1 MTTVDSAANALEI
14 SLEVRRKPVREAC
27 LRTIWN
33 AATAGEESCK
43 FYVDYEV
50 TIVDEKA
57 GAFEC
62 RMCRWLED
70 LLVERGFEVKLTR
83 EAARVYG
90 WNYFY
95 LISYSLHPDEPEP
108 EAAVVVPTVV
118 PETIAVPPP
127 ALVIQSPTPSPQQ
140 VVPLCP
146 QVVPRFGA
154 RSLNVDL

>member
-1 MTTVDSAANALEI
+1 MTTVESAASALEI

-27 LRTIWN
+27 LRTIWH
-33 AATAGEESCK
+33 AATAGFEECK

-50 TIVDEKA
+50 TIVDEAA

-70 LLVERGFEVKLTR
+70 LLIERGFEVKLTR
-83 EAARVYG
+83 EPARVYG
-90 WNYFY
+90 FNYFY
-95 LISYSLHPDEPEP
+95 LISYSLQPDEPEV
-108 EAAVVVPTVV
+108 EAAIVPTVV
-118 PETIAVPPP
+118 TETVAATLP
-127 ALVIQSPTPSPQQ
+127 ALVAASPTPSPQQ
-140 VVPLCP
+140 AVPLCP